1 MTYYFC
7 ISEEMSKFA
16 YLIFYWILFVLQGS
30 RGEYSYSVEARKL
43 MLGEKGR
50 RFDYWEGKHWEG
62 MNLKDELMV
71 VETWPKMVI

>member
-1 MTYYFC
+1 
-7 ISEEMSKFA
+7 
-16 YLIFYWILFVLQGS
+16 
-30 RGEYSYSVEARKL
+30 